1 MEQYKAE
8 NIKVLKGL
16 EGVRKRPAMYTGS
29 TDDNGVNH
37 LLFEVVDNCI
47 DEAMAGFCK
56 NIKITLN
63 NDKSATITDD
73 GRGIPVDIH
82 PSEKIPA
89 ATLVLTTL
97 HAGGKFDNN
106 TYKVSGG
113 LHGVGISVVNALSE
127 RLEMIIERDGF
138 SYHENFAK
146 GIAID
151 QLKKT
156 GTSDQ
161 RGTSITFLPDK
172 EIFGS
177 YSFSPPKIVKRL
189 RELAFLNPLVKIDFS
204 DNLNND
210 KQIFHYKG
218 GISEFVSYLN
228 NGKKPL
234 FENPISIHFYDT
246 DNGIDTNIAFQ
257 YTTGYRDTIYSFANA
272 INTIEG
278 GIHLSSFKAVLTKLL
293 NQYAVQNGMLKKDI
307 TFSGDDTREGLTA
320 VISVKLPDPQFEGQ
334 TKTKLVNSEI
344 KSTIFGNLMEC
355 LNNYLVEHPAVSKLI
370 IEKCI
375 AANRGRQAAK
385 RARELVRRKSVF
397 NIGTLPGKLSDCSS
411 RDPSESE
418 LFIVEGDSAGGSAK
432 QGRDKNFQAILPLK
446 GKILNVEKS
455 KIDKILSS
463 EEIKNIITAIGCG
476 VGDQF
481 DIEKARYHKI
491 ILMTDAD
498 VDGSHIQ
505 TLLLTLF
512 FRHMK
517 PLIEHGYLY
526 IAQPPLFQLKSKG
539 TEVYLEDEREMEFY
553 LLKRGIKD
561 IKLKVSNNLYS
572 SKDLEELLKI
582 YYDYKRFFNLLRVKI
597 GSTAITELI
606 IYNID
611 NYHNLNNVDNLN
623 NYLNRFFPDVKIITI
638 DNVYDGVSMVYKED
652 GFNRIALIDDDLI
665 NSFDFLAIK
674 KLVGDSRLKP
684 PFTLM
689 NKEEISFPT
698 ILNLLD
704 RIETDA
710 KNGIHIQ
717 RYKGLGEMNPEQL
730 WQTTMNPEKRTIIKV
745 EIDDDIECNR
755 TFSVLMGEDVA
766 PRKKFIEEYAQKAEN
781 IDV

>member
-1 MEQYKAE
+1 MEEYKAKD
-8 NIKVLKGL
+8 IKVLKGL
-16 EGVRKRPAMYTGS
+16 EGIRKRPAMYIGS
-29 TDDNGVNH
+29 TDDHGVNH

-47 DEAMAGFCK
+47 DEAMAGYCK
-56 NIKITLN
+56 NIDVILN
-63 NDKSATITDD
+63 DDKSATIKDD

-82 PSEKIPA
+82 PIEKIPA

-127 RLEMIIERDGF
+127 RLEMVIERDGF
-138 SYHENFAK
+138 SYRENFSEGLAV
-146 GIAID
+146 D
-151 QLKKT
+151 QLQKT
-156 GTSDQ
+156 GTSDKT
-161 RGTSITFLPDK
+161 GTSITFFPDTK
-172 EIFGS
+172 IFGQH
-177 YSFSPPKIVKRL
+177 SFSSAKIVKRL
-189 RELAFLNPLVKIDFS
+189 RELAFLNPSVKIDFY
-204 DNLNND
+204 DNLSNE
-210 KQIFHYKG
+210 KQSFHYKG
-218 GISEFVSYLN
+218 GIAEFVSYLN
-228 NGKKPL
+228 NGKKLL
-234 FENPISIHFYDT
+234 FDNPIDMHFYNKNNQVTVD
-246 DNGIDTNIAFQ
+246 IAFQ
-257 YTTGYRDTIYSFANA
+257 YTAGYSDIIYSFANA
-272 INTIEG
+272 INTTEG

-293 NQYAVQNGMLKKDI
+293 NQYAAQNGMLKKDVAF
-307 TFSGDDTREGLTA
+307 TGDDTREGLTA

-344 KSTIFGNLMEC
+344 KSTMFGNLMEH
-355 LNNYLVEHPAVSKLI
+355 LNNYLVEHPAISKLI
-370 IEKCI
+370 IDKCI

-397 NIGTLPGKLSDCSS
+397 NIGTLPGKLSDCSN
-411 RDPSESE
+411 RDPVESE

-481 DIEKARYHKI
+481 NIEKVRYHKI

-498 VDGSHIQ
+498 VDGAHIQ
-505 TLLLTLF
+505 TLILTLF

-539 TEVYLEDEREMEFY
+539 KEVYLEDEREMEFY

-572 SKDLEELLKI
+572 SKDLEQLLKI
-582 YYDYKRFFNLLRVKI
+582 YYDYKRFFNLLKAKI

-606 IYNID
+606 IYNIED
-611 NYHNLNNVDNLN
+611 YHNMADADKLNG
-623 NYLNRFFPDVKIITI
+623 YLKRFFP
-638 DNVYDGVSMVYKED
+638 NVEIVAINDAPDGVNIIYKED
-652 GFNRIALIDDDLI
+652 NFNRTVLIDDDLI
-665 NSFDFLAIK
+665 NGFDFLAIK
-674 KLVGDSRLKP
+674 KLTKDSRLQP
-684 PFTLM
+684 PFKLISK
-689 NKEEISFPT
+689 KETVYPSIISL
-698 ILNLLD
+698 LN

-730 WQTTMNPEKRTIIKV
+730 WQTTMNPEKRTVIKV
-745 EIDDDIECNR
+745 DIVDDIECNR
-755 TFSVLMGEDVA
+755 TFSILMGEDVL
-766 PRKKFIEEYAQKAEN
+766 PRKKFIQEYAQKAEN